1 MIHGSPIQGLK
12 ILLPKFSRFRKIF
25 GTTDE
30 QIAARYMADGDSH
43 RLIDSIRFLL
53 NSDGKKL
60 LNQKGSIY
68 TLSPRDFKLDPHKGK
83 LDWVYST
90 DRPQRVLYERKFDS
104 VLQEL
109 NNRHIISVPPKYSKA
124 FLQKDVS
131 PTLLKDLIENQ
142 TYMLKQ
148 GNKSMGKF
156 FELYKEAD
164 FMVSDKNNNE
174 KYVNSYGVYIGT
186 SNDPEV
192 AKGKFNALM
201 KKHKKL
207 SIARKEYEKENP
219 DDYVTAAGKYGPK
232 NDKLKVKVRIGKID
246 SDGQKE
252 FYKELF
258 KTASKKEEN
267 KPSPVADKVVDIGK
281 PMKKLAEV
289 IQEGDVFKVYSKKG
303 KLFGT
308 YKTEAEARKRMRQME
323 AFKHMKKIAES
334 NIAIDLLSGAD
345 PTGRATLEISKGNKK
360 NSLLRG
366 TAAAIGGF
374 TAGSLATNAITGG
387 GLILAG
393 KLTKNP
399 QLKKILDS
407 SGRSMLLLFNP
418 KKTIKTLKQF
428 NEAQKLV
435 TKDIKAFKNLKNLYS
450 KYEPTISH
458 IKANSLTAIDD
469 IPVNK
474 ILADKSKIKTMGK
487 SLEKQFK
494 ASNEFERKYG
504 KTHGVA
510 FSDGAGLIAGLASSG
525 IGGAM
530 NAISAGSQYQA
541 GQQYRKDIAKIKAK

>member
-258 KTASKKEEN
+258 KTASKKEQN
-267 KPSPVADKVVDIGK
+267 KPSPIAREIVLISKRLPKSKLKSLLNILGESALITDKIVDIDK

-289 IQEGDVFKVYSKKG
+289 IKDGDVFKVYSKKG

-308 YKTEAEARKRMRQME
+308 YNTEVEARKRMRQME
-323 AFKHMKKIAES
+323 AFKHMK
-334 NIAIDLLSGAD
+334 
-345 PTGRATLEISKGNKK
+345 
-360 NSLLRG
+360 
-366 TAAAIGGF
+366 
-374 TAGSLATNAITGG
+374 
-387 GLILAG
+387 
-393 KLTKNP
+393 
-399 QLKKILDS
+399 
-407 SGRSMLLLFNP
+407 
-418 KKTIKTLKQF
+418 
-428 NEAQKLV
+428 
-435 TKDIKAFKNLKNLYS
+435 
-450 KYEPTISH
+450 
-458 IKANSLTAIDD
+458 
-469 IPVNK
+469 
-474 ILADKSKIKTMGK
+474 
-487 SLEKQFK
+487 
-494 ASNEFERKYG
+494 
-504 KTHGVA
+504 
-510 FSDGAGLIAGLASSG
+510 
-525 IGGAM
+525 
-530 NAISAGSQYQA
+530 
-541 GQQYRKDIAKIKAK
+541 AK